1 MLYESANSLGE
12 LDKLGLLRVT
22 KLPPELSWLTPIQ
35 MELIREVGGCGE
47 EGMRERRTKRL
58 SEEKRDALRMLELR
72 DILYRER
79 DRLGKPVF
87 LCLTWKGQEALQVL
101 QAIER
106 HRAENS
112 A

>member
-1 MLYESANSLGE
+1 MLYENANSLGE
-12 LDKLGLLRVT
+12 LDKLGLLKVT
-22 KLPPELSWLTPIQ
+22 KIPTELSWLTPLHIE
-35 MELIREVGGCGE
+35 MILAVGACGE
-47 EGMRERRTKRL
+47 EGMRERRARRF

-79 DRLGKPVF
+79 DRLGNPVF

-106 HRAENS
+106 NRGKS
-112 A
+112 PI